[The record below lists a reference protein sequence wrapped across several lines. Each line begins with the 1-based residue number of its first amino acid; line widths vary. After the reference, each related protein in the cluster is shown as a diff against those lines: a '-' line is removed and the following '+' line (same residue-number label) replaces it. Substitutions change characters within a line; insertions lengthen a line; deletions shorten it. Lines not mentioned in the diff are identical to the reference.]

1 MQKVIY
7 VLSILKCSLLFSQV
21 GIGTSTPQ
29 GVLDIKSDDSG
40 VIIPR
45 NTDLGINIK
54 SPVEGMIVYDQKEK
68 KIKFYDG
75 TSWND
80 VSKSASTVSSP
91 NEGVV
96 KINGFLNSS
105 TEIKPQYTLYQ
116 FSAQRISYVGD
127 LSFAPSPTTS
137 WPANITNPTDSDI
150 YDADNQTFVENNVL
164 GQVTLWRI
172 ICTFKDKP
180 AANTTGVSFKLRNSV
195 SNFEQTQLVVIPDEW
210 TDGSIVFNVMTIADD
225 KSLQPPLGIGKGYEF
240 WVTSDDPI
248 GNFEITSITRVSLH
262 KS

>member
-1 MQKVIY
+1 MQKIIY
-7 VLSILKCSLLFSQV
+7 AFSILKCSLIFSQV

-29 GVLDIKSDDSG
+29 GVLDVASNDSG
-40 VIIPR
+40 IVIPR
-45 NTDLGINIK
+45 NIDPGVNIK
-54 SPVEGMIVYDQKEK
+54 NPVEGMIVYDQQDKR
-68 KIKFYDG
+68 IKFYDG

-80 VSKSASTVSSP
+80 VPKSTSAVASS
-91 NEGVV
+91 NGGVV
-96 KINGFLNSS
+96 KINGFLSSS

-116 FSAQRISYVGD
+116 FSAQRISYSGN
-127 LSFAPSPTTS
+127 LSFASAPTTS
-137 WPANITNPTDSDI
+137 WPANVTNPTDSDI
-150 YDADNQTFVENNVL
+150 YDATNHTFLENNVL

-172 ICTFKDKP
+172 ICTFKDKA

-225 KSLQPPLGIGKGYEF
+225 KSLPAPLGTGKGYEF

-262 KS
+262 K